1 MGSPVPPAD
10 ARSQGPVGD
19 PVESDRRFRRFVLL
33 DLAAAGAGVV
43 VLVVVLAVVRT
54 ALVWPLLVATVLCVG
69 LLAWSLRLYRAGRVD
84 AAVLAVCATFWL

>member
-19 PVESDRRFRRFVLL
+19 PVESHRRFRRFVLL

-43 VLVVVLAVVRT
+43 VLVVVLVVVRT

-84 AAVLAVCATFWL
+84 AARGSL

>member
-10 ARSQGPVGD
+10 ARSQGPVDD
-19 PVESDRRFRRFVLL
+19 PVESDRRFVLL

-43 VLVVVLAVVRT
+43 VLVVVLVVVRT

-84 AAVLAVCATFWL
+84 AARGSL